1 MLAMLVSAQGAS
13 AAGWLPHPADASW
26 TYQWTDSVYHQ
37 TPTNEVVTVKDV
49 SGPNFRLDWTTEG
62 AAPPGGPHGTVFFQD
77 TTAGLINVGWENA
90 VVPTGFPILCAAIAD
105 CANSLASS
113 LFNVVWGARAPVLS
127 EPLLKGT
134 TWVAK
139 GGAANDVTST
149 NDYLGLEPVNV
160 PAFAQPVLAAKIRS
174 QITQAGAIGDPYGS
188 GVRTAWWVYGV
199 GPVKI
204 VFQHAGGSDAAV
216 TTVLLEKTNQEPTR
230 TPSDTSYFPMPVGM
244 SGSYRWTNTKCMKT
258 PQVETFKVTDAVNG
272 TAIMRFGTSSGPMR
286 IQAAYQLTMRLDG
299 LTNVSTAI
307 KGTSSVHCPPLGPKS
322 LPPAKRRHF
331 FTPFDLMSYGFD
343 PIVSAYPAVG
353 TAWRSDPTS
362 RDFLIYGV
370 TGVSKVTG
378 FQTVKVPAGT
388 FRALVVTSTLT
399 QAGFPF
405 GSGTRTMWFAPDKGL
420 VKLVFRH
427 KDGSTSLVER
437 LR

>member
-1 MLAMLVSAQGAS
+1 VVS
-13 AAGWLPHPADASW
+13 
-26 TYQWTDSVYHQ
+26 
-37 TPTNEVVTVKDV
+37 
-49 SGPNFRLDWTTEG
+49 
-62 AAPPGGPHGTVFFQD
+62 FQD
-77 TTAGLINVGWENA
+77 TTAGLINPFYKREGPASNLPV
-90 VVPTGFPILCAAIAD
+90 LCAAIAL
-105 CANSLASS
+105 CGNSLASS
-113 LFNVVWGARAPVLS
+113 LFNVIWGARAPVLS

-188 GVRTAWWVYGV
+188 GVRTTWWVYGV

-204 VFQHAGGSDAAV
+204 VFQHAGGSDAPV
-216 TTVLLEKTNQEPTR
+216 TTVLLEQTNQDPER
-230 TPSDTSYFPMPVGM
+230 TPSDVPYFPMPVGM
-244 SGSYRWTNTKCMKT
+244 SGAYRWTNSKCMKT
-258 PQVETFKVTDAVNG
+258 PQVETFNIEKAVNG
-272 TAIMRFGTSSGPMR
+272 TAIVRFATSSGPMR

-299 LTNVSTAI
+299 LTNVSSAI

-343 PIVSAYPAVG
+343 PIISAYPTVG
-353 TAWRSDPTS
+353 SAWRSDPTS
-362 RDFLIYGV
+362 RDFFIYGV
-370 TGVSKVTG
+370 TGVSKVSG

-388 FRALVVTSTLT
+388 FRAVVVTSTLT

-405 GSGTRTMWFAPDKGL
+405 GSGTRTMWFAPGKGL